1 MKDRKVG
8 IVGAGFV
15 GATIGYTLLAKE
27 SVREIVLIDIDKNK
41 AEGEAMDIVHGV
53 PFVRPMEVYA
63 GEYADLKDAD
73 IIILAAGAAQKKG
86 ETRTDL
92 LARNA
97 AVFRSVL
104 GEVMRYC
111 PAEVLLL
118 AVTNPVDILTWITLK
133 ITGLPPAQVIGSGTV
148 LDTARLRAQLSAHTQ
163 IDARNIHAYILGEHG
178 DSEVAAWEA
187 ATIAGLP
194 IGEFC
199 SRCGQCSGASLEEI
213 RQSVKN
219 AAYEI
224 VEKKGAT
231 YYAVSLA
238 AERIVRAL
246 GGGENSILTVSG
258 LCTGEYGLT
267 DVCLSIPRAVGS
279 RGIARNVEI
288 PLSDEEL
295 TALQTGAANL
305 RKLAREIGY

>member
-1 MKDRKVG
+1 MKDRKA
-8 IVGAGFV
+8 IIIGAGFV

-53 PFVRPMEVYA
+53 PFVRPMKVYA
-63 GEYADLKDAD
+63 GDYPDCKDAD

-92 LARNA
+92 LSRNA
-97 AVFRSVL
+97 AVFKSIL
-104 GEVMRYC
+104 GEVMRY
-111 PAEVLLL
+111 ARSDVLLL
-118 AVTNPVDILTWITLK
+118 AVTNPVDILTYITLK
-133 ITGLPPAQVIGSGTV
+133 ITGHASGKVIGSGTV
-148 LDTARLRAQLSAHTQ
+148 LDTARLRTQLSAHTG
-163 IDARNIHAYILGEHG
+163 IDARNVHAYVIGEHG
-178 DSEVAAWEA
+178 DSEVTAWQA

-194 IGEFC
+194 ITAFC
-199 SRCGQCSGASLEEI
+199 KQCGHCGGDSMENI
-213 RQSVKN
+213 RENVRN

-238 AERIVRAL
+238 TERIVRAL

-258 LCTGEYGLT
+258 LLNGEYGLR
-267 DVCLSIPRAVGS
+267 DVCLSVPRALS
-279 RGIARNVEI
+279 AEGIHRSIEI
-288 PLSDEEL
+288 PLSEEEHARL
-295 TALQTGAANL
+295 LMGAERL
-305 RKLAREIGY
+305 RTLAREIGY